1 MLMCFSSVSRLCL
14 VLQLVLVQSSPVMF
28 LTLQSS
34 RLNQPFVSSAAD
46 CVIMFYS
53 STGTFLFSSKTFLH
67 IKPEQL
73 CFSYFILKSNLMNNK
88 RVTPFTFFLYFT
100 CISRL
105 PDTHLSILAA
115 FSSTNPPPMSL
126 FLSYDCMLRSEAKVN
141 QIEYSCPLC
150 PSFHPSLGL
159 PSFPLR
165 LQTGLLGVCVWLSHD
180 VTHTHKLMFDLGE
193 FHFSTFVQLRLIQT
207 ISIWM

>member
-88 RVTPFTFFLYFT
+88 RVTPFT
-100 CISRL
+100 
-105 PDTHLSILAA
+105 
-115 FSSTNPPPMSL
+115 PPPVSL

-180 VTHTHKLMFDLGE
+180 VTHTHKLRFDLGE

>member
-105 PDTHLSILAA
+105 PDTHLSILSA
-115 FSSTNPPPMSL
+115 FSSTNPPPPRVAVLELWLHAQIRGKGQSDRIQLSFVSL
-126 FLSYDCMLRSEAKVN
+126 F
-141 QIEYSCPLC
+141 
-150 PSFHPSLGL
+150 PSLAWSSFLPTAPANRITWGL
-159 PSFPLR
+159 CMTVTWR
-165 LQTGLLGVCVWLSHD
+165 NTHAQT
-180 VTHTHKLMFDLGE
+180 
-193 FHFSTFVQLRLIQT
+193 
-207 ISIWM
+207 